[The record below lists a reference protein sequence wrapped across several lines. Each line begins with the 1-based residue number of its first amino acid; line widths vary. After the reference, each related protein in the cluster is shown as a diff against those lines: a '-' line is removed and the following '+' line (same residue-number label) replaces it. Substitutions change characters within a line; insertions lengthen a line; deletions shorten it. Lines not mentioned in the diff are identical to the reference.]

1 MGQSRMG
8 WRGMAEVEQNMDDPE
23 PQNTPTEDTPTEDT
37 RTEDALTAPV
47 PYEPAQAPVIEPP
60 EQPVGYAKPQP
71 WTVEGPAPTI
81 SGRPISGKPSAA
93 QHMRTVGSALVN
105 WWRAV
110 SIQAL
115 CLAVLWLIGLEIL
128 RVPLAPA
135 WALVA
140 GLMAFVPNI
149 GGVIALIGP
158 VLCILFQGRDFDR
171 LAFLLGIYAIIVVI
185 DQLVLQP
192 WLMKRMARVPLW
204 ASILVPLVLAFN
216 PITPFW
222 GVLLAPPL
230 LAIIYTFRKPKAARR
245 HVV

>member
-1 MGQSRMG
+1 
-8 WRGMAEVEQNMDDPE
+8 MDDPE
-23 PQNTPTEDTPTEDT
+23 PQDQPAP
-37 RTEDALTAPV
+37 PV
-47 PYEPAQAPVIEPP
+47 PYEPAQPPIIERPGKESPAERP
-60 EQPVGYAKPQP
+60 EQPVGYARAQP
-71 WTVEGPAPTI
+71 IVERLAPAI
-81 SGRPISGKPSAA
+81 RGKPSASE
-93 QHMRTVGSALVN
+93 HLRTAGTALVN

-110 SIQAL
+110 SIEAL
-115 CLAVLWLIGLEIL
+115 CVAVLWLIGLEIL
-128 RVPLAPA
+128 RVPLAPM

-140 GLMAFVPNI
+140 GLMAFVPNV

-158 VLCILFQGRDFDR
+158 TFSVLFTGKDYDR

-230 LAIIYTFRKPKAARR
+230 LAIIYAFRKPKAARR
-245 HVV
+245 NIV

>member
-1 MGQSRMG
+1 
-8 WRGMAEVEQNMDDPE
+8 MDDPE
-23 PQNTPTEDTPTEDT
+23 PQDAPTPQETQ
-37 RTEDALTAPV
+37 PV
-47 PYEPAQAPVIEPP
+47 PYEPVPPPAVEHP
-60 EQPVGYAKPQP
+60 EQPIGYARRQG
-71 WTVEGPAPTI
+71 VEPSAPTI
-81 SGRPISGKPSAA
+81 AGRPSPTE
-93 QHMRTVGSALVN
+93 HLRTAGTALVN

-110 SIQAL
+110 SIEAL
-115 CLAVLWLIGLEIL
+115 CVAVLWLIGLEIL

-158 VLCILFQGRDFDR
+158 VFSILVTGKDLER

-192 WLMKRMARVPLW
+192 WLMKKTTRVPIW
-204 ASILVPLVLAFN
+204 ASILVPIVLG
-216 PITPFW
+216 IVIPFW

-230 LAIIYTFRKPKAARR
+230 LAIVYAFRRPKAPKPGA
-245 HVV
+245 V

>member
-1 MGQSRMG
+1 
-8 WRGMAEVEQNMDDPE
+8 MAEVEHYMDDPE
-23 PQNTPTEDTPTEDT
+23 PKDTPTEGTPPEDT
-37 RTEDALTAPV
+37 LTAPV
-47 PYEPAQAPVIEPP
+47 PYEPAQPPVI

-81 SGRPISGKPSAA
+81 SGRPSAA
-93 QHMRTVGSALVN
+93 QHLRTAGSALVS

-110 SIQAL
+110 SIEAL
-115 CLAVLWLIGLEIL
+115 CVAVLWLIGLEIL
-128 RVPLAPA
+128 RVPFAPA

-140 GLMAFVPNI
+140 GLMAFVPNV

-158 VLCILFQGRDFDR
+158 VLSILFQGRDFDR

-230 LAIIYTFRKPKAARR
+230 LAIIYAFRKPKAARR